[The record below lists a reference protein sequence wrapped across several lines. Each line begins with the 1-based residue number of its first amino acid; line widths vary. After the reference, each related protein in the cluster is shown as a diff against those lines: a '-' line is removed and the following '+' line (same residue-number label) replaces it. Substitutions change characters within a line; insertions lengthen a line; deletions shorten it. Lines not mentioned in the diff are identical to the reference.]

1 MNVSDATTTR
11 DRLLDAAITLFARQG
26 YASTS
31 VADIHRACGLSPG
44 SGALYKHF
52 PSKGALLKA
61 AAQRQL
67 ERMDDAGR
75 RVDSAAGGGPLPF
88 VAEIVWETMF
98 ANADLWRL
106 VFREPEAIPGFADE
120 VWSGVIADAYG
131 RIMVALRSATEV
143 GSAQAED
150 PEATGAVLMAAL
162 VYLPIL
168 NVLVERTPGNI
179 DPDRY
184 RQAWIR
190 LARAVFSGTSDC

>member
-1 MNVSDATTTR
+1 MDVGGITTTR

-31 VADIHRACGLSPG
+31 VADIHRSCGLSPG

-52 PSKGALLKA
+52 PSKNALLQA
-61 AAQRQL
+61 AVQRQL
-67 ERMDDAGR
+67 ERMAVAGR
-75 RVDSAAGGGPLPF
+75 RVDSAADGGPLGF
-88 VAEIVWETMF
+88 VADIVWDTMF
-98 ANADLWRL
+98 ANSDLWRV
-106 VFREPEAIPGFADE
+106 VFREPEAMPGFADE

-143 GSAQAED
+143 GSAEVQD

-168 NVLVERTPGNI
+168 KILVGRTPGDI

-184 RQAWIR
+184 RQAWVR
-190 LARAVFSGTSDC
+190 LARAVFAGKSSC